1 MKESA
6 GKLSEYL
13 PLSANDRQRSNNWSA
28 IAMKMTRRDAI
39 KAGAGTS
46 ASLFFGLKAGLSQKI
61 LIDLPGK
68 KEQR

>member
-1 MKESA
+1 
-6 GKLSEYL
+6 
-13 PLSANDRQRSNNWSA
+13 
-28 IAMKMTRRDAI
+28 MKMTRRDVI

>member
-1 MKESA
+1 
-6 GKLSEYL
+6 
-13 PLSANDRQRSNNWSA
+13 
-28 IAMKMTRRDAI
+28 MKMTRRDAI

-46 ASLFFGLKAGLSQKI
+46 ASLFFDLKAGLSQKI

>member
-1 MKESA
+1 
-6 GKLSEYL
+6 
-13 PLSANDRQRSNNWSA
+13 
-28 IAMKMTRRDAI
+28 MKMTRRDAI

-46 ASLFFGLKAGLSQKI
+46 AFLVFGLKTGLSQEI